1 MWKVRLFESKYGYFT
16 PDGREY
22 VIVDPRTPRPWV
34 NVISNGDYSMIASH
48 TGSGYSW
55 RGNAGQNR
63 ITRSY
68 QDLIKDSWGKYY
80 YIRDRE
86 SGRFWSAG
94 WKPVMAQYS
103 LYEVVHGMG
112 YTIYRHRVEDIYSEM
127 KVFVSAKAPVELA
140 EITLKNEGATSRRL
154 DITSYFEWVL
164 GNFPDEHREFHK
176 LFIVP
181 AFRDNAIFVRKY
193 LGQFPDGKGRWNNTD
208 WNQIAFHGASEPVKS
223 YTCDKESFIGMYGSQ
238 ERPAALFEDE
248 LPGKCD
254 RFGDPCA
261 ALQVE
266 MELAPGQSKSVV
278 FTTGTAIIGEEDPE
292 ELLKSHSSLGASRRL
307 FSEVKVMW
315 DGLLETEKVETP
327 DPGLNIMT
335 NYWSKYQA
343 ISGRLWGKSG
353 YYQVSAGYGFRD
365 QLQDSQIFLVSDP
378 GLMRKQILL
387 HAQHQFR
394 EGDVFHWWFTIGG
407 GGPRTGCSDDLLWLP
422 FITSQYVRE
431 TLDYGILDEEVSFAD
446 GGSATLYEHCRLAIE
461 KSFKRF
467 SPRGLPL
474 IGEHDWNDGMNAV
487 GSDWKGESVWLAQF
501 MYLLLERFLPLSTKR
516 GDGVFADRCR
526 DVMQSLKD
534 AVNEYAWDGEW
545 FIRATKDDGGK
556 IGSKENEEGKIFLNA
571 QTWAVISDI
580 TDSERK
586 AIAMDSAGRILL
598 KDFGALLLYPAF
610 TKPAP
615 DIGYITRYAP
625 GLRENGGVYTHAAA
639 WAVWAFAL
647 MKDAASAYKAYSGIC
662 PPNRSVDIDRYMAE
676 PYVTC
681 GNSDGPVSP
690 MYGRGGWSWYTG
702 SAQWLHRVAV
712 NWILGIRVEDGFIEI
727 DPVIPPHWKG
737 FKYTRKFKETVYEI
751 EVRNPENLSHSVAT
765 VTVDGKGGG
774 PKIPIVNDGKT
785 HRVVAILGRSK
796 D

>member
-1 MWKVRLFESKYGYFT
+1 VRLFESKYGYFT

-68 QDLIKDSWGKYY
+68 QDLIRDDWGKYY

-103 LYEVVHGMG
+103 LYEAVHGMG

-127 KVFVSAKAPVELA
+127 KVFVAAKTPVELA
-140 EITLKNEGATSRRL
+140 EITLKNEGVTTRRL

-181 AFRDNAIFVRKY
+181 AFRDNAIHVRKY

-208 WNQIAFHGASEPVKS
+208 WNQIAFHGVSEPVKS

-238 ERPAALFEDE
+238 ERPAALLEDE

-254 RFGDPCA
+254 RFGDPCV
-261 ALQVE
+261 ALRVE
-266 MELAPGQSKSVV
+266 VVLAPGQSKSVV

-292 ELLKSHSSLGASRRL
+292 ELLKSHTSLEASRRL
-307 FSEVKVMW
+307 FSEVKEMW
-315 DGLLETEKVETP
+315 DGLLEAEKVETP
-327 DPGLNIMT
+327 DPALNIMP
-335 NYWSKYQA
+335 NYWSKPQA

-365 QLQDSQIFLVSDP
+365 QLQDSQIFLAAAP
-378 GLMRKQILL
+378 ALMRKQILL

-394 EGDVFHWWFTIGG
+394 EGDVFHWWFTMGG

-431 TLDYGILDEEVSFAD
+431 TLDYGALDEVVSFVD

-474 IGEHDWNDGMNAV
+474 IGDHDWNDGMNAV

-516 GDGVFADRCR
+516 GDVTFAEKCR
-526 DVMQSLKD
+526 DVMQSRKD

-556 IGSKENEEGKIFLNA
+556 IGSKENEEGQIFLNA

-586 AIAMDSAGRILL
+586 TVAMDSVGRILL

-625 GLRENGGVYTHAAA
+625 GLRENGGVYTHAAT

-662 PPNRSVDIDRYMAE
+662 PPNRSADIDRYMAE
-676 PYVTC
+676 PFRHLRQFRRAGLADVRK
-681 GNSDGPVSP
+681 GWLELVHRFGPVAP
-690 MYGRGGWSWYTG
+690 PGGRQLDTRDKGGRRF
-702 SAQWLHRVAV
+702 HRDRPCNTAALERLQ
-712 NWILGIRVEDGFIEI
+712 IHEEI
-727 DPVIPPHWKG
+727 QRD
-737 FKYTRKFKETVYEI
+737 R
-751 EVRNPENLSHSVAT
+751 VRNRGKKPRKSLILSRNRNGRWEGRRS
-765 VTVDGKGGG
+765 GGSDR
-774 PKIPIVNDGKT
+774 K
-785 HRVVAILGRSK
+785 RR
-796 D
+796 